1 MHFSTAIEI
10 NAPANGAKNIKED
23 IGSNCQYG
31 VDAKRLSAGSILDLS
46 FSWIEAIWMMSSL

>member
-1 MHFSTAIEI
+1 MHFSIAIEI
-10 NAPANGAKNIKED
+10 NAPANGAKSIKED

-46 FSWIEAIWMMSSL
+46 FSWIEAIWMMS